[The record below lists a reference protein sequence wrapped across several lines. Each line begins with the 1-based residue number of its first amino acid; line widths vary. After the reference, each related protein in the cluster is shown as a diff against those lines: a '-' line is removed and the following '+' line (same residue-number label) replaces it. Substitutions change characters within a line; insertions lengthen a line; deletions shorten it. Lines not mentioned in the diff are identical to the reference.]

1 MVEITNHTDTN
12 LKETKRMPSTEI
24 NLDELEASIA
34 NLTEE
39 DIRKQLLE
47 IRTRQKVMQKKYHDP
62 VKAKE
67 YRAKKSAFQALLA
80 KKAKQM
86 GIYDSILDAANEA
99 ADAKLAAEEAEKGE
113 PVEA

>member
-1 MVEITNHTDTN
+1 
-12 LKETKRMPSTEI
+12 MPSTEI

-80 KKAKQM
+80 KKAKAM

-113 PVEA
+113 SVET